1 MANAIPVQPVPATPA
16 TPTAAGR
23 AQSRRLGKM
32 LREQALPRVIL
43 IAMSAIFILP
53 FYWMLATAL
62 KTVPEL
68 SVYPPTLWPHAI
80 RWANFQDAISVFP
93 FWQFLRNSTIITA
106 LTVIGAAISNPIVAY
121 GFSRIDW
128 PGRDKVFY
136 LVLATVFIPFPVLI
150 VALFDIFAR
159 LHWVNTFLPLVVPLF
174 FGNAFWIFLMR
185 QFFMQIPFEISDA
198 ARIDGAN
205 ELQILF
211 KIIMPQSWPALS
223 AVSLFAALQA
233 WNDFLGPLIYLQDP
247 SKYTLAIGLTMF
259 QSQSRYDIQLNLL
272 MAASTLVVL
281 PVVVVFLLF
290 QRAFV
295 EGVTLGSIK

>member
-1 MANAIPVQPVPATPA
+1 MIW
-16 TPTAAGR
+16 PTVSYVVGLAVLTSVSLGDCTAG
-23 AQSRRLGKM
+23 M
-32 LREQALPRVIL
+32 V
-43 IAMSAIFILP
+43 
-53 FYWMLATAL
+53 T
-62 KTVPEL
+62 
-68 SVYPPTLWPHAI
+68 
-80 RWANFQDAISVFP
+80 
-93 FWQFLRNSTIITA
+93 
-106 LTVIGAAISNPIVAY
+106 
-121 GFSRIDW
+121 
-128 PGRDKVFY
+128 
-136 LVLATVFIPFPVLI
+136 VLI

-185 QFFMQIPFEISDA
+185 QFFLQIPFEISDA

-211 KIIMPQSWPALS
+211 RIIMPQSWPALS

-281 PVVVVFLLF
+281 PVVVLFLLF